1 MEKET
6 EKDGISLRGMFG
18 LALVKKED
26 YFGSYKGMRFRL
38 GKEEDKLQATVYPE
52 PYSWDAT
59 PQEQKESQLFS
70 LSEEGIEEAVEWLNQ
85 MYQRKYE
92 NYDFSV

>member
-1 MEKET
+1 MEKEM
-6 EKDGISLRGMFG
+6 ENDRISLKGMFG

-26 YFGSYKGMRFRL
+26 YFGSHRGMRFRL
-38 GKEEDKLQATVYPE
+38 AKEGDELQATVYPE

-59 PQEQKESQLFS
+59 PQEQKESGTFP
-70 LSEEGIEEAVEWLNQ
+70 LSEEGIRQAVEWLNQ

-92 NYDFSV
+92 NCDFSV